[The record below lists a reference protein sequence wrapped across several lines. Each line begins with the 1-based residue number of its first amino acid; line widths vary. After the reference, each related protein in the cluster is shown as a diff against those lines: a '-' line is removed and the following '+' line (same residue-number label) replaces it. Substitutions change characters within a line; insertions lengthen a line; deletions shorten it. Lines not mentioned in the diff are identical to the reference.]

1 MISHMIISKLKKPN
15 SVLNRFRFNNIAG
28 SEELIAQY
36 IDNSVYRPLQTS
48 VIWDFKVNL
57 LIKNT

>member
-28 SEELIAQY
+28 SEELIAQC
-36 IDNSVYRPLQTS
+36 IDISVT
-48 VIWDFKVNL
+48 NL
-57 LIKNT
+57 CDMGLLSKSTN